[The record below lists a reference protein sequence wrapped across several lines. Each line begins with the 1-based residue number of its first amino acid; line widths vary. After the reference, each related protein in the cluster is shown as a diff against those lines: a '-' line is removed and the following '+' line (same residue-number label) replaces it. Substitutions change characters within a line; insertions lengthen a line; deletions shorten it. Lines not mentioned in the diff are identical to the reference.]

1 MSIVLA
7 YINPM
12 RRISTSKL
20 VLAALLAAGSLPAL
34 AQQTIVFSKPS
45 DVSAD
50 KANNFM
56 ENRAGRIN
64 NDHNAPKSLFNT
76 DLSPTLPMPRPV
88 NYQYQDPSVQE
99 ALNKRKNWTL
109 LTPEEILGI
118 QTPEQILGV
127 TADKNKPKLTLE
139 EKFLQRQGLGGP
151 TNARP
156 TSLFAREKDEKNN
169 PFSRTR
175 DDRDSFY
182 RANDRQLGERLNPD
196 VAGNFERLKKAT
208 AQESYSATGRKE
220 DSPWASA
227 FANPAM
233 PKRSPDQLA
242 SMERFRAMLEPAAP
256 AQPAPSTFRVSAT
269 PDPYLQPQ
277 PKINPNGRSVETLEN
292 NSSRPT
298 GITPLPTITGP
309 VTSPPKKR
317 PDWQAQ
323 LPPWLGNKPQSIDQ
337 KRSSAY

>member
-7 YINPM
+7 CINPM
-12 RRISTSKL
+12 RRISKIEL
-20 VLAALLAAGSLPAL
+20 VLAVLLAAGIFPVM
-34 AQQTIVFSKPS
+34 AQQTIVLSKPA
-45 DVSAD
+45 DASAD
-50 KANNFM
+50 KANSFM
-56 ENRAGRIN
+56 ENRSGRLN

-76 DLSPTLPMPRPV
+76 DISPTLPMPRPV

-139 EKFLQRQGLGGP
+139 EKFLQRQNLGGP
-151 TNARP
+151 TNTRP
-156 TSLFAREKDEKNN
+156 ASLFARENAEKDN
-169 PFSRTR
+169 PFSRNR
-175 DDRDSFY
+175 DDRDSVL
-182 RANDRQLGERLNPD
+182 RANEKQLGERLNLD
-196 VAGNFERLKKAT
+196 AAGNFERLKKAA
-208 AQESYSATGRKE
+208 AQDAYLANGRKE

-242 SMERFRAMLEPAAP
+242 SMERFRAMLEPTAP
-256 AQPAPSTFRVSAT
+256 AQPAPSTIRASAT
-269 PDPYLQPQ
+269 VDPYLQPQ
-277 PKINPNGRSVETLEN
+277 PKINPNGRSVEALEN

-298 GITPLPTITGP
+298 GITPLPTVTGP
-309 VTSPPKKR
+309 VSTTPKKR